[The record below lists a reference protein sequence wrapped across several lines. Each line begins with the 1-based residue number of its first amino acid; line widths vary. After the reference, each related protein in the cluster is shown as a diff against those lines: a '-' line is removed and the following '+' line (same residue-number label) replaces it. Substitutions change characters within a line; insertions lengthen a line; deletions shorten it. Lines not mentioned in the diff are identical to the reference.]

1 MKLINRTIM
10 DSLEENLTASNIG
23 ARKGRATRD
32 HVFVINSI
40 INETIRD
47 KRRKPLDMVLYDIK
61 QCYDSLWMEKTLID
75 LEENGVKNDILNLIY
90 ETSKMSKL

>member
-1 MKLINRTIM
+1 MKLINRIIM
-10 DSLEENLTASNIG
+10 DSIEENLAESDIG
-23 ARKGRATRD
+23 TRKGRATRD

-47 KRRKPLDMVLYDIK
+47 KRRKPLDMVFYNIK

-75 LEENGVKNDILNLIY
+75 LEEN
-90 ETSKMSKL
+90 